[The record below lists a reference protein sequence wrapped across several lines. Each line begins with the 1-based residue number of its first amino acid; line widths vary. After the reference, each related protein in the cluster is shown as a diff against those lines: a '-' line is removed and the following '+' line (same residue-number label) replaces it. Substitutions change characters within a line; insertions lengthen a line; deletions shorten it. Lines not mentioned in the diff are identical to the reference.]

1 MASTLLV
8 GILTTTVLSPV
19 GVAVSTTNFPVESS
33 IGIPCEST
41 AQSLF
46 GYGATSKEGVW
57 SQTSRKV
64 IDGQGGGGSVTITTI
79 RTFECAQRP
88 SGK

>member
-1 MASTLLV
+1 MSTLLV

-19 GVAVSTTNFPVESS
+19 GVAVSTTNFPVKSS
-33 IGIPCEST
+33 IGIPCEFT
-41 AQSLF
+41 AKSLF

-57 SQTSRKV
+57 SQTSRKT
-64 IDGQGGGGSVTITTI
+64 IPGSGGGYDVVITTI

-88 SGK
+88 SGR